1 MVFLSSLNLHAKIGR
16 VPWSVAFR
24 LATETFLFFLLDM
37 VIMSQM
43 NREFGVSSAFA
54 YETHH
59 DASTN
64 KELSDS

>member
-1 MVFLSSLNLHAKIGR
+1 
-16 VPWSVAFR
+16 
-24 LATETFLFFLLDM
+24 M

-59 DASTN
+59 GASTN
-64 KELSDS
+64 KELSDSWQQFIDFDA